1 MFIKKLKRSPVNTL
15 FLLIG
20 FLFYLPLYAAS
31 EKFCDDYA
39 NKSVA
44 QFLSAE
50 MYDCN
55 VKGSRWSSDFYGQ
68 KKWCK
73 SVRQAIPMAETKAR
87 YQALKQCGVGTSK
100 SWSTLHYQRQ
110 EDYIQMAIGA
120 ANSNNVQTLKTLKQA
135 GASITAPA
143 MQGNDGTPLAYA
155 ISSQSFDAMRYLLKF
170 SSPNQA
176 SNAGLSP
183 LSKLLNSKK
192 INYKLLRY
200 LLQNG
205 ASAEYMGNNLDDSSL
220 PLYIAV
226 TKKDIRALRE
236 LLHIGK
242 ANPNSSL
249 DQSILI
255 KALKLRYKT
264 IILELIYAG
273 ADVNQ
278 TGGMREG
285 MKCSEMAKL
294 GSQKMPL
301 DYALEMGDGA
311 VIYTIRKRGGKTQA
325 QCSSSHKK
333 N

>member
-155 ISSQSFDAMRYLLKF
+155 ITSQSFDAMRYLLKF

-183 LSKLLNSKK
+183 LGHLLNNKK

-200 LLQNG
+200 LLQHG
-205 ASAEYMGNNLDDSSL
+205 ASAEYIGSRLEDSAL

-226 TKKDIRALRE
+226 SKNDLRAVRE

-242 ANPNSSL
+242 ANPNESL
-249 DQSILI
+249 DKSILV
-255 KALKLRYKT
+255 KALKQRNKA

-278 TGGMREG
+278 SGGRRETI
-285 MKCSEMAKL
+285 KCSELKTWN
-294 GSQKMPL
+294 SYKMPL

-311 VIYTIRKRGGKTQA
+311 VIYTIRKRGGKTQR
-325 QCSSSHKK
+325 QCAAANK
-333 N
+333 